1 MGYYLDWQEPLIQFG
16 LGFNRWGFN
25 ELKGN
30 SIGKKEIKNKKR
42 RFSSKDDS

>member
-1 MGYYLDWQEPLIQFG
+1 MELESEEKIDG
-16 LGFNRWGFN
+16 
-25 ELKGN
+25 LKGN